1 MKSNFG
7 WVKYLAIAFGLVLAL
22 GIISSLV
29 HGGIYVLTG
38 LGLIENKTQLIENEA
53 GSYSQE
59 YTGSLSSI
67 SIVYNVGSL
76 ILQTS
81 DEFKVEGTNL
91 SSDLTAKMED
101 GKLIIQEKG
110 PDNLLSSLFDQ
121 NNAPNLVVT
130 IPKSSKLESVDLELG
145 AGRGEINGITTDN
158 LSISQGAGEI
168 TATDVQANAGE
179 LKGGAGSVNFS
190 NVALK
195 DFDIDGGVGLIKI
208 QGAITGKMK
217 IDCGVGQ
224 TSLNIS
230 GNPDDYFINADQG
243 LGAITINGQKIPEK
257 GTGSKTASN
266 RIDINGGVGPVNIV
280 FD

>member
-59 YTGSLSSI
+59 YTGSLNSI
-67 SIVYNVGSL
+67 SVVYNVGSL
-76 ILQTS
+76 ILQS
-81 DEFKVEGTNL
+81 GDEFKVEGTNL

-110 PDNLLSSLFDQ
+110 PNNLLASLFDQ

-243 LGAITINGQKIPEK
+243 LGPITINGLKIQEK
-257 GTGSKTASN
+257 GPGSKTAPN